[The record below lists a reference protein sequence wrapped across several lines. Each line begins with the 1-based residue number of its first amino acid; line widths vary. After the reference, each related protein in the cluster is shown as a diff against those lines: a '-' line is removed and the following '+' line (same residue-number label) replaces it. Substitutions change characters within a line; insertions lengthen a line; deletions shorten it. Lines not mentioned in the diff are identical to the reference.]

1 MVILDAVKIAQKNLF
16 SSKPSHKEVAPNQQ
30 ETSSI
35 FVRVLNRNSATF
47 WKSYQITAEKLV
59 DIDIHRMTRAAA
71 SPLPLPHHIHPG
83 HLLYD
88 LLLRDSDINERY
100 CEKNYHYSTL
110 LIM

>member
-1 MVILDAVKIAQKNLF
+1 MVILDAVKIAQKYIFVKTL
-16 SSKPSHKEVAPNQQ
+16 PNQQ
-30 ETSSI
+30 ENSSI
-35 FVRVLNRNSATF
+35 IVKVLNRNSATF
-47 WKSYQITAEKLV
+47 LKSYQITAEKLV

-100 CEKNYHYSTL
+100 CEKFIIIQPCLSCNTYV
-110 LIM
+110 